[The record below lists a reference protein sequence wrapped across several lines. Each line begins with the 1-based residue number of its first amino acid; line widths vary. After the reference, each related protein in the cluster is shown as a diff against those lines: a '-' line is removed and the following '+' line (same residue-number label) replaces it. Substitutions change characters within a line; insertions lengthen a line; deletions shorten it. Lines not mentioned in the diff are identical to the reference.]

1 MPVGMARCAVWPKW
15 FGVNMKN
22 YKNAAALLVVS
33 SVLSGC
39 VTAQE
44 LNRNDKLKHFVAG
57 AAVAYV
63 VERRTGSKLAG
74 CAASFAVGA
83 FKEHVDHNR
92 GKPFDMNDLGATVA
106 GCSFTFVF

>member
-1 MPVGMARCAVWPKW
+1 MSPKR

-22 YKNAAALLVVS
+22 YRKSVTVLAAAL
-33 SVLSGC
+33 VLSGC
-39 VTAQE
+39 MTAEEFQD
-44 LNRNDKLKHFVAG
+44 NDKLKHFIAG

-63 VERRTGSKLAG
+63 VERKTGSKLAG